1 MKLCPHCSH
10 QLEDE
15 DVRCGNCSGWVVP
28 NRTGKGKKGPSGKAG
43 VKRVVLLLA
52 LGALAWVVW
61 TMPEGIPDATGILN
75 QEPSRS
81 TILARMKSDLERL
94 HTLQEAHFRDHGE
107 YSGSQAAL
115 GFSPSEKVIV
125 SIIAT
130 PSGWSGASTYQEFLP
145 DFGCAVFEG
154 SAKPPPTPAVP
165 SSPGEIVCSEGND

>member
-28 NRTGKGKKGPSGKAG
+28 NRKGKGKKGPSGKRG
-43 VKRVVLLLA
+43 LKRVLLFLA

-61 TMPEGIPDATGILN
+61 TMPDGIPDPRGILN
-75 QEPSRS
+75 QEPSRG
-81 TILARMKSDLERL
+81 TILATMKSDLERL
-94 HTLQEAHFRDHGE
+94 QTLQEAYFRDHGE
-107 YSGSQAAL
+107 YSGKPADLA
-115 GFSPSEKVIV
+115 FSPSEKVIV

-154 SAKPPPTPAVP
+154 SVQPPPTPTVP
-165 SSPGEIVCSEGND
+165 PGPGEIACSEGSE